1 MQYPDLR
8 RGIMTSQEAR
18 ANERVLVAGATGGVG
33 QLTVAKLLEKGF
45 PVRVLTR
52 SAEKVQN
59 MFDNQVEVAIGD
71 IRQATTLPPA
81 MQGVSYII
89 CCTGTTAFPSAKW
102 DFDKIDEVQGLESL
116 IEWGKIYLDAQY
128 RNAKAKNSPEQVDAQ
143 GVSNLVAIAPKDL
156 KRFVFVSSCGILR
169 KDKPP
174 FSILNAFGVLDAKQK
189 GEEAII
195 RSGLPYTIIRP
206 GRLIDGPYTSYDLNT
221 LLKATTGGKLGVVVG
236 TGDTL
241 SGDTSRIDVAAA
253 CVECLDN
260 PTTEGKVFELVNQGA
275 RPSALDWGTLFST
288 LG

>member
-1 MQYPDLR
+1 
-8 RGIMTSQEAR
+8 MTSQEAR

-52 SAEKVQN
+52 SAEKVQK
-59 MFDNQVEVAIGD
+59 MFDNQVEIAIGD
-71 IRQATTLPPA
+71 IRQPTTLPPA
-81 MQGVSYII
+81 MQNVSYII
-89 CCTGTTAFPSAKW
+89 CCTGSTAFPSTKW

-116 IEWGKIYLDAQY
+116 IEWGKIYLDSEY
-128 RNAKAKNSPEQVDAQ
+128 RRGKAKNSPEQVDAQ
-143 GVSNLVAIAPKDL
+143 GVSNLLAAAPKDL

-174 FSILNAFGVLDAKQK
+174 FSILNEFGVLDAKQK

-206 GRLIDGPYTSYDLNT
+206 ARLIDGPYTSYDLNT

-241 SGDTSRIDVAAA
+241 SGDTSRIDVASA
-253 CVECLDN
+253 CVECINN
-260 PTTEGKVFELVNQGA
+260 PVTQGKVFELVNQGS
-275 RPSALDWGTLFST
+275 RPSAIDWTALFSN